1 MASSDGNLL
10 KAQVNKNESSFHS
23 TIDPTTD
30 GLRRFITHDDDPA
43 TSHSSTSAAGVIFFF
58 CSITT
63 AGDDSRM
70 NPLEDVPFQTPPG
83 SLTEQVQ
90 LVSPPD
96 IDIPDCN
103 RILQETEYTFNLEK
117 LVLTAQPLLSM
128 APSCPPYWLMFSS
141 PQGPHRVIPRPRPR
155 SHSLNSTDGRWLR
168 HRSARFLTSESE
180 DEDGYHEDS
189 EGSSTEDTPTK
200 TRPRSAAPRDPLCR
214 VKQMHVG
221 CCKPDTM
228 KTRRGHRGNPT
239 APQDRK
245 TLEPHR
251 SQLGSPLPAAQ
262 KSSKKRQRSLGSA
275 GRLHIQNSPP
285 AASVRPHQQRPSS
298 AGPAIRN
305 RREKVLWTGGP
316 RGSHL
321 DSASELLS
329 ALCQE
334 ERDLLEAITAR
345 GYALRTAIVALQR
358 TGYRSP
364 EKWFRYLSG
373 VRHRSARFPLQILKY
388 LAATERLCDLGYE
401 KTQVEEALE
410 MFQNCESQAGEF
422 LRLLTQFNEM
432 GFQQSAIKE
441 VLLIHENHREKAL
454 EELMT
459 RMS

>member
-1 MASSDGNLL
+1 MTFKVKVLVWKIVQHRDQALAQRFLSSL
-10 KAQVNKNESSFHS
+10 KLQTLSKCSADVR
-23 TIDPTTD
+23 
-30 GLRRFITHDDDPA
+30 GLRRFITHDDDRA
-43 TSHSSTSAAGVIFFF
+43 TSHSST
-58 CSITT
+58 
-63 AGDDSRM
+63 GDDRKM
-70 NPLEDVPFQTPPG
+70 NTLEDVPFQTPLG

-96 IDIPDCN
+96 INIPDCH

-128 APSCPPYWLMFSS
+128 APSCPPYWFMFGS
-141 PQGPHRVIPRPRPR
+141 PQGPSRVMPRPRPR
-155 SHSLNSTDGRWLR
+155 SHSLNSTDGHRLR
-168 HRSARFLTSESE
+168 HRSARLLTSESE

-200 TRPRSAAPRDPLCR
+200 IRPRSAAPRDPLCR
-214 VKQMHVG
+214 VKHMHVG
-221 CCKPDTM
+221 CCLPDTL
-228 KTRRGHRGNPT
+228 KTPRGHRGGSA

-245 TLEPHR
+245 TLELQR
-251 SQLGSPLPAAQ
+251 SQL
-262 KSSKKRQRSLGSA
+262 SSKKRQRSLGSA

-285 AASVRPHQQRPSS
+285 AASARLHQQRPSS
-298 AGPAIRN
+298 AGPAVRN
-305 RREKVLWTGGP
+305 HREKVLWTGGS

-321 DSASELLS
+321 DSATELLS

-334 ERDLLEAITAR
+334 ERDLLEAVTER

-364 EKWFRYLSG
+364 EKVGRRTVMTHTL
-373 VRHRSARFPLQILKY
+373 ADMILKY
-388 LAATERLCDLGYE
+388 LAATERLCELGYE
-401 KTQVEEALE
+401 KSQVEEALE
-410 MFQNCESQAGEF
+410 MFQNCESKAGEF